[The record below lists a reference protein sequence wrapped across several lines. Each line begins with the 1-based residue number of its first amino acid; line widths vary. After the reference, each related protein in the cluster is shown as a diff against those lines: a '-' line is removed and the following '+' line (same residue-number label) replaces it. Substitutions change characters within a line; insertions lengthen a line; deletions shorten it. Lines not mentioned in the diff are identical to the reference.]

1 MRNLLSSGCIAITIL
16 LGAYREVIGM
26 DELPEKI
33 KLWIDNRID
42 LWRVGTRSVISPEAT
57 ASMRRNLQDMYLA
70 GWNDCALFE
79 SKRNAFLKGNKI

>member
-1 MRNLLSSGCIAITIL
+1 
-16 LGAYREVIGM
+16 M

-57 ASMRRNLQDMYLA
+57 ASMRRNMQDMYRA
-70 GWNDCALFE
+70 GWNDAQTFE
-79 SKRNAFLKGNKI
+79 RKRDEFLKGNKI